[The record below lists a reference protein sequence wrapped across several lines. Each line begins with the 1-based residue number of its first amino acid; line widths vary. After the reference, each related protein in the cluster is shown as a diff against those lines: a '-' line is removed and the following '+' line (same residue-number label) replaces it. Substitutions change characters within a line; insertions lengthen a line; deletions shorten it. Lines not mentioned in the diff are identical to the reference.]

1 MTDTTEERTMKIL
14 ATLIARVSRKKSDVP
29 DAFETRLKSLTSDR
43 PVRRTARA
51 VQAHHP
57 ILFRRGASA

>member
-1 MTDTTEERTMKIL
+1 MKIL